1 MALPI
6 KPIAITMGQNKS
18 TAINF
23 SHSFSKQLQQPS
35 SSSSSQI
42 DDIYT
47 PTRAIGGRS
56 TRITGKNMR
65 IPRLIMKYVNLL

>member
-1 MALPI
+1 
-6 KPIAITMGQNKS
+6 MGQNKS
-18 TAINF
+18 TAIHL
-23 SHSFSKQLQQPS
+23 SHSFSKQLQQP

-65 IPRLIMKYVNLL
+65 IPRLIRKYVNLL